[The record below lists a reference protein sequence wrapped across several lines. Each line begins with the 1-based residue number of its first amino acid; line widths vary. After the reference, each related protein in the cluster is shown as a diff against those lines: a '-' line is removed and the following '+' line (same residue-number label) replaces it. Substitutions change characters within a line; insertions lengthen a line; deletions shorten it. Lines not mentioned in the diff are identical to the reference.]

1 MHLKIGQRILA
12 AFTLIVGLTIGLGV
26 YQTSN
31 IANMRDLSES
41 IVGTDFKALSQL
53 RRIAESQREVQF
65 LKERAVVLYFYG
77 KADLSDRDS
86 EVLQQQW
93 AIAHQRT
100 AGQTDE
106 IGAFQRADERRVGK
120 EGVRTCR

>member
-53 RRIAESQREVQF
+53 RRIAESQREVQ
-65 LKERAVVLYFYG
+65 LPKERPVVLYFHG
-77 KADLSDRDS
+77 KADRSEEHTSELQPLMRISYAGFCLHKIDS
-86 EVLQQQW
+86 PANHIRE
-93 AIAHQRT
+93 T
-100 AGQTDE
+100 
-106 IGAFQRADERRVGK
+106 RAVNLVG
-120 EGVRTCR
+120 

>member
-31 IANMRDLSES
+31 IANMRDLSAS

-65 LKERAVVLYFYG
+65 LKELAVVMYFSG
-77 KADLSDRDS
+77 KADLSHRVPD
-86 EVLQQQW
+86 VLQ
-93 AIAHQRT
+93 HPR
-100 AGQTDE
+100 
-106 IGAFQRADERRVGK
+106 
-120 EGVRTCR
+120 VRTHHTHTRQPAEPR